1 MSTINEQTS
10 KPGLRLLVVDDDRHL
25 CYLLRKH
32 LEPEGF
38 VLSAVHTGGE
48 GLREGMKASH
58 ELILL
63 DVMLPDTRG
72 FEELQELRTRVRTPV
87 LMLTAKGEEFDRV
100 LGLGLGAD
108 DYLSKPF
115 SPRELLARI
124 LAILR
129 RSTWTTEDE
138 KASRPHVV
146 TSGDIALD
154 LAARTVLKD
163 NQSLRITGAEFDLL
177 KAFVESPGQLLTRDV
192 LAEGVLGRK
201 FSPFDRSIDLHV
213 SNLRRK
219 LGPQSDGV
227 ERIRSI
233 RGTGYLYAW
242 PTEV

>member
-1 MSTINEQTS
+1 MIAICATCSGSTWS
-10 KPGLRLLVVDDDRHL
+10 LRVCTFCGPYGWR
-25 CYLLRKH
+25 
-32 LEPEGF
+32 
-38 VLSAVHTGGE
+38 

-72 FEELQELRTRVRTPV
+72 FEVLRELRTRVRTPV

-108 DYLSKPF
+108 DFLSKPF
-115 SPRELLARI
+115 SPREC
-124 LAILR
+124 
-129 RSTWTTEDE
+129 S
-138 KASRPHVV
+138 
-146 TSGDIALD
+146 LD
-154 LAARTVLKD
+154 LAICGDPRGPPRMRSIATACRYVWRHRARPGGAYRFEGQPVSQD
-163 NQSLRITGAEFDLL
+163 TGAEFDLL
-177 KAFVESPGQLLTRDV
+177 KAFVESPGQVLTRDV

-227 ERIRSI
+227 ERIRIFEHGISMHGRPRCSGRAATGG
-233 RGTGYLYAW
+233 RGCF
-242 PTEV
+242 

>member
-72 FEELQELRTRVRTPV
+72 FEVLRELRTRVRTPV

-108 DYLSKPF
+108 DFLSKPF
-115 SPRELLARI
+115 SPRELHRARPGGAYRFEGQPVSQDYGCRI
-124 LAILR
+124 
-129 RSTWTTEDE
+129 
-138 KASRPHVV
+138 RP
-146 TSGDIALD
+146 
-154 LAARTVLKD
+154 
-163 NQSLRITGAEFDLL
+163 
-177 KAFVESPGQLLTRDV
+177 
-192 LAEGVLGRK
+192 AEG
-201 FSPFDRSIDLHV
+201 FC
-213 SNLRRK
+213 
-219 LGPQSDGV
+219 
-227 ERIRSI
+227 
-233 RGTGYLYAW
+233 
-242 PTEV
+242 